1 MTEPGPLW
9 LHRASVRPEWVDYN
23 GHMSEAY
30 YVLIFGDAT
39 DAFYD
44 HIGLN
49 QAVREKERVSVYT
62 VEAHIRYL
70 TEAHEG
76 TDLRIATRVLS
87 HDTKRLRLRH
97 EMMRADDTHVVAV
110 TELMLLHVDK
120 ASMRASTFAPAIAA
134 RIVEIARAQAAL
146 PPGEPAMSRH
156 WQGV

>member
-1 MTEPGPLW
+1 MTEPGALW

-49 QAVREKERVSVYT
+49 QALREAARVSVYT

-76 TDLRIATRVLS
+76 THLRIATRVLS
-87 HDTKRLRLRH
+87 HDAKRLRLRH
-97 EMMRADDTHVVAV
+97 EMLRANDPHVLAV
-110 TELMLLHVDK
+110 TELLLLHVDK
-120 ASMRASTFAPAIAA
+120 SSMRASAFAPAISA
-134 RIVEIARAQAAL
+134 RIAEIAQAQAAL

>member
-1 MTEPGPLW
+1 MTEPGTLC
-9 LHRASVRPEWVDYN
+9 LHRADVRPEWVDYN

-44 HIGLN
+44 HVGLDA
-49 QAVREKERVSVYT
+49 AVREAQGVSVYT

-76 TDLRIATRVLS
+76 TQLSIATRVLS
-87 HDTKRLRLRH
+87 YDAKRVRLRH
-97 EMMRADDTHVVAV
+97 EMVRANDTHVLAV
-110 TELMLLHVDK
+110 TELLLLHVDK
-120 ASMRASTFAPAIAA
+120 LSMRASPFASAISAKIA
-134 RIVEIARAQAAL
+134 EIARAQAGL
-146 PPGEPAMSRH
+146 PPGEPVMSRH